1 MIRSAEI
8 LSVALG
14 GAIGASARFIVSR
27 FCELHLSAITFPLGT
42 FFVNITG
49 CFLIGAIAGLS
60 TRFSLSDEARLLL
73 VTGILG
79 GFTTFSAFGL
89 ETVVL
94 LRAQHLVASLMYAIG
109 SVVVGCV
116 AVILG
121 LYLTGFRG
129 PIQ

>member
-1 MIRSAEI
+1 MIRSTEI
-8 LSVALG
+8 LSVAFG
-14 GAIGASARFIVSR
+14 GAIGASARFMVSR
-27 FCELHLSAITFPLGT
+27 FCDLHLATIKFPIGT
-42 FFVNITG
+42 FCVNITG

-60 TRFSLSDEARLLL
+60 TRFSLSDEIRLLL

-89 ETVVL
+89 ETVTL
-94 LRAQHLVASLMYAIG
+94 LRAQHLVTSLMYAIG

-129 PIQ
+129 PSQ